1 MTMSIRSAQRQVA
14 YAGRGSE
21 KLAAASKKLVSLH
34 ASVPFAFFL
43 SYPYQDSVALI
54 FGSVVLVSVSLI
66 RHYSAKPAITW
77 QACEL
82 GRQRWRTRKE
92 LGAALP

>member
-1 MTMSIRSAQRQVA
+1 MSIRSAQRQVA

-66 RHYSAKPAITW
+66 RHYSAKLRHH
-77 QACEL
+77 L
-82 GRQRWRTRKE
+82 GGRGRWRKRKE
-92 LGAALP
+92 LGAALS

>member
-1 MTMSIRSAQRQVA
+1 MQAWAPKTLST
-14 YAGRGSE
+14 
-21 KLAAASKKLVSLH
+21 LFWASVLVS
-34 ASVPFAFFL
+34 AFAFFL

-77 QACEL
+77 QAYEL
-82 GRQRWRTRKE
+82 GRQRWRNRKE